1 MSLSLLLR
9 AKRVVGLAVTALVL
23 LVSSSAFAAQT
34 DGGVYPPPATGSFAY
49 NSFVLPLTQGTS
61 YVDPVFGERVRRL
74 TTDRAHGRDH
84 VLGSLADL
92 LESLDFELA
101 RALSALERILLRLAV
116 FVVFVYGLRT
126 FLSGHRRCNSRHG
139 AELARVPV
147 RQHLK
152 IVVSRD
158 SQLYTRLERAFANIA
173 GVEVILDRRHGERQL
188 RAALIVWIAE

>member
-1 MSLSLLLR
+1 MSVRRRYVIGLACVALSLLV
-9 AKRVVGLAVTALVL
+9 RVLGFAFIGD
-23 LVSSSAFAAQT
+23 SASH
-34 DGGVYPPPATGSFAY
+34 PPPATGSFAY
-49 NSFVLPLTQGTS
+49 SSFVPPLTPGAS
-61 YVDPVFGERVRRL
+61 YIDPVFGERVRRL